1 MTLHLDHLD
10 VGYHGGTTLH
20 QITLTIPTATVYAV
34 TGPNGAGKTTL
45 VHTIAGLMTP
55 TAGTIVHN
63 GYDVTRH
70 SPTRRARAGIATVPQ
85 GRRIF
90 PHLTVAEHLAIAH
103 RQPGP
108 WTPRRVLDLFPHLHS
123 RLPHHGAHL
132 SGGEQQMLAIA
143 RALLTQPRLLLLDE
157 PTEGLAPALAATIR
171 ALIPRLAHHDGIT
184 VLLTDP
190 AADSAARTADDLA
203 AITTGHLTPSRT
215 GTMPV

>member
-1 MTLHLDHLD
+1 MTLRLDHLD

-20 QITLTIPTATVYAV
+20 QITLTVPTATVYAV

-45 VHTIAGLMTP
+45 VHAIAGLATP
-55 TAGTIVHN
+55 DAGTIVHN
-63 GYDVTRH
+63 GSDITRH
-70 SPTRRARAGIATVPQ
+70 SPTRRARAGIAIVPQ

-90 PHLTVAEHLAIAH
+90 AHLTVAEHLAIAH
-103 RQPGP
+103 RRPGP
-108 WTPRRVLDLFPHLHS
+108 WIPHRVLELLPQLRGRLHH
-123 RLPHHGAHL
+123 RGGDL

-157 PTEGLAPALAATIR
+157 PTEGLAPALANTIR

-190 AADSAARTADDLA
+190 APASAARTADHLA
-203 AITTGHLTPSRT
+203 TITTGRITAR
-215 GTMPV
+215 